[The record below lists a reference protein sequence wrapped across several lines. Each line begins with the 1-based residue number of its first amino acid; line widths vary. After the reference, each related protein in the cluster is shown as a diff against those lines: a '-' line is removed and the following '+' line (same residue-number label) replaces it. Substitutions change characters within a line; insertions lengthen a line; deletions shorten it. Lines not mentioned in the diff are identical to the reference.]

1 MARRSYRYPGAPGQE
16 PISIGRGHYGFAK
29 SGQFPKDVIMPFPT
43 LKFGFVCICLLL
55 SPCFLVPLMAQSDL
69 ETEDISG
76 EKQKVN
82 RGPASTDATSAKII
96 SLHLARNGGVENIK
110 SIKTLKKTGSSK
122 EGKELLQIT
131 EYYKAPNKYRLEKRY
146 RLGGRKYLSVL
157 ATDGQTVWSREVTP
171 EKKPPVVIKGAAA
184 KKILADADIYG
195 ELVDWKAKGHRFSYQ
210 GKSSVNGRPA
220 FLLKAYLNNGEVKWY
235 YFDSK
240 TFLVTRLG
248 FTEIFAGTKVDADIF
263 PVKIKPLNGTYQNET
278 IEFTASNQ
286 VYRTIAYDEII
297 ANTDISDDLFT
308 LPKVKQF
315 TLRQKS
321 R

>member
-1 MARRSYRYPGAPGQE
+1 
-16 PISIGRGHYGFAK
+16 
-29 SGQFPKDVIMPFPT
+29 MPFPT
-43 LKFGFVCICLLL
+43 LKFGFGCICLLM
-55 SPCFLVPLMAQSDL
+55 SFCFPVPIMAQSDL
-69 ETEDISG
+69 ITKDGSG
-76 EKQKVN
+76 GKQKVN

-96 SLHLARNGGVENIK
+96 SLHLTRNGGVENIK
-110 SIKTLKKTGSSK
+110 STKTLKKTGSLK

-131 EYYKAPNKYRLEKRY
+131 EYYKAPNKYRIEKRY

-157 ATDGQTVWSREVTP
+157 ATNGKTVWSREISP
-171 EKKPPVVIKGAAA
+171 EKKPPVVIKGAEA
-184 KKILADADIYG
+184 KKVLSDADIHG
-195 ELVDWKAKGHRFSYQ
+195 NLVDWKAKGHSFSYQ
-210 GKSSVNGRPA
+210 GKSKVSGRPA
-220 FLLKAYLNNGEVKWY
+220 FLIKAYLNNGDVKWY

-248 FTEIFAGTKVDADIF
+248 FTEIFAGTKVDADIYIIKF
-263 PVKIKPLNGTYQNET
+263 KIINGTYHNET

-286 VYRTIAYDEII
+286 LYRTIAYDEII